1 MLMRLWRQ
9 GYPRLHGERNFPR
22 ESVRAGCPALG
33 ENRQHKTFERPI
45 MTNPTPHG
53 QVPARHQYTSDLASK
68 CQGVARCISYNAS
81 THEAQAKHT
90 LLEAS
95 HALDVHSIR
104 VHRKR
109 DGLLMVNAR
118 GKSRFMTLRE
128 RIAYWLLG
136 NTTEIRP

>member
-1 MLMRLWRQ
+1 MRMRLWRQ

-45 MTNPTPHG
+45 MTNNQHG

>member
-1 MLMRLWRQ
+1 
-9 GYPRLHGERNFPR
+9 
-22 ESVRAGCPALG
+22 
-33 ENRQHKTFERPI
+33 
-45 MTNPTPHG
+45 MTNTTTHG

-95 HALDVHSIR
+95 HALDAHSIR

>member
-1 MLMRLWRQ
+1 
-9 GYPRLHGERNFPR
+9 
-22 ESVRAGCPALG
+22 
-33 ENRQHKTFERPI
+33 

>member
-1 MLMRLWRQ
+1 
-9 GYPRLHGERNFPR
+9 
-22 ESVRAGCPALG
+22 
-33 ENRQHKTFERPI
+33 

-53 QVPARHQYTSDLASK
+53 QVPALHQYTSDLASK

-81 THEAQAKHT
+81 AHEAQAKHT

-95 HALDVHSIR
+95 HALDAHSIR

>member
-45 MTNPTPHG
+45 MTTPTPHG

-128 RIAYWLLG
+128 RIAYCLLG

>member
-1 MLMRLWRQ
+1 MTDTSAARAS
-9 GYPRLHGERNFPR
+9 
-22 ESVRAGCPALG
+22 SVAA
-33 ENRQHKTFERPI
+33 H
-45 MTNPTPHG
+45 
-53 QVPARHQYTSDLASK
+53 
-68 CQGVARCISYNAS
+68 CQGVARTLTYNS
-81 THEAQAKHT
+81 GVPEAQAKHA

-95 HALDVHSIR
+95 HALDAHSIR

-136 NTTEIRP
+136 NTTDIRP